1 MKTRKRWN
9 YGHWGNIG
17 IADQSN
23 ETIRSYSCGY
33 PIVVVTEEFKKM
45 KLGCEKI
52 IKQQKV
58 DHIVVVIEEF
68 KNLSKMKHEESQAF

>member
-1 MKTRKRWN
+1 MMKTRKRWN

-58 DHIVVVIEEF
+58 EGWSHSCGYRRIQEPV
-68 KNLSKMKHEESQAF
+68 